1 MLMQRTQ
8 QLEKIKIIS
17 SFKPRNE
24 SDFYKNK
31 IYNKHAPGSGPIALP
46 VLITAG
52 NLGGYCYTAQ

>member
-1 MLMQRTQ
+1 MFMQGTQ

-31 IYNKHAPGSGPIALP
+31 FYNKRAPGSGATTLP
-46 VLITAG
+46 VPIIAG
-52 NLGGYCYTAQ
+52 NLEANTIKF